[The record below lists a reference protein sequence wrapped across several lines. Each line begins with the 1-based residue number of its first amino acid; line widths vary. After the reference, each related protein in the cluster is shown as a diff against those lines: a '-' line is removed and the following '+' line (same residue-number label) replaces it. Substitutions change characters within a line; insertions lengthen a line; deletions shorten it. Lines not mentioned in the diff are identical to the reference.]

1 MLFWPEYFFVITVW
15 FHETHLFIEQ
25 CNYILRFW
33 HSLICIIYFVLYTDY
48 LQDQLSARNT
58 EVTYLEERVRE
69 LETKEMELEQ
79 SALSMEKLEESF
91 SSMALE
97 SQFEVESMKLD
108 MMTLE
113 QSLFEARKV
122 QDETLEENNRM
133 SRLIDKLQDALQ
145 DAQKTII
152 SLNEENKVIKEKLDI
167 ANMNTRLFSQK
178 VEDWLENK
186 DKLQIKDQSSVS
198 EQRSKG
204 EDIRYIFQSF
214 VICMTNY
221 MQNMSS

>member
-1 MLFWPEYFFVITVW
+1 
-15 FHETHLFIEQ
+15 
-25 CNYILRFW
+25 
-33 HSLICIIYFVLYTDY
+33 
-48 LQDQLSARNT
+48 
-58 EVTYLEERVRE
+58 VTYLEERVRE

-198 EQRSKG
+198 EQRSIG
-204 EDIRYIFQSF
+204 EDTRYIFRSF

-221 MQNMSS
+221 KQNLSS

>member
-1 MLFWPEYFFVITVW
+1 
-15 FHETHLFIEQ
+15 
-25 CNYILRFW
+25 
-33 HSLICIIYFVLYTDY
+33 
-48 LQDQLSARNT
+48 
-58 EVTYLEERVRE
+58 VTYLEERVRE

-133 SRLIDKLQDALQ
+133 SRLIDKLQDA
-145 DAQKTII
+145 QKTII

>member
-1 MLFWPEYFFVITVW
+1 
-15 FHETHLFIEQ
+15 
-25 CNYILRFW
+25 
-33 HSLICIIYFVLYTDY
+33 
-48 LQDQLSARNT
+48 
-58 EVTYLEERVRE
+58 
-69 LETKEMELEQ
+69 
-79 SALSMEKLEESF
+79 
-91 SSMALE
+91 MALE

>member
-1 MLFWPEYFFVITVW
+1 
-15 FHETHLFIEQ
+15 
-25 CNYILRFW
+25 
-33 HSLICIIYFVLYTDY
+33 
-48 LQDQLSARNT
+48 
-58 EVTYLEERVRE
+58 VTYLEERVRE
-69 LETKEMELEQ
+69 LESKEVELEQ

-204 EDIRYIFQSF
+204 EDTRYIFQSF

-221 MQNMSS
+221 MQDMSS

>member
-1 MLFWPEYFFVITVW
+1 
-15 FHETHLFIEQ
+15 
-25 CNYILRFW
+25 
-33 HSLICIIYFVLYTDY
+33 
-48 LQDQLSARNT
+48 
-58 EVTYLEERVRE
+58 
-69 LETKEMELEQ
+69 
-79 SALSMEKLEESF
+79 
-91 SSMALE
+91 
-97 SQFEVESMKLD
+97 
-108 MMTLE
+108 
-113 QSLFEARKV
+113 
-122 QDETLEENNRM
+122 M

-204 EDIRYIFQSF
+204 EDTRYIFQSF

-221 MQNMSS
+221 MQDMSS

>member
-1 MLFWPEYFFVITVW
+1 
-15 FHETHLFIEQ
+15 
-25 CNYILRFW
+25 
-33 HSLICIIYFVLYTDY
+33 
-48 LQDQLSARNT
+48 
-58 EVTYLEERVRE
+58 VTYLEERVRE
-69 LETKEMELEQ
+69 LESKEVELEQ

-133 SRLIDKLQDALQ
+133 SRLIDKFQDALQ

-204 EDIRYIFQSF
+204 EDTRYIFQSF

-221 MQNMSS
+221 MQDMSS